1 LWHGL
6 EQTAFK
12 FEARLFTKLHHAQ
25 HAKRPWDPFEVTKGV
40 IRYCVAQ
47 FRSSEIQGKLFEI
60 KDFAQ
65 KLPTNEAFL
74 LACVQFEKVVALIIR
89 ASNPA
94 TSPAAL
100 YRIRCIP
107 WQLTKNFRIFLQT

>member
-12 FEARLFTKLHHAQ
+12 FEARLFAKLHHAQ

-47 FRSSEIQGKLFEI
+47 FRSSKIHGKLFEI
-60 KDFAQ
+60 KDIAQ
-65 KLPTNEAFL
+65 KIPTNEAFL
-74 LACVQFEKVVALIIR
+74 LACVQFEKVTAQLLGALIPQHLRQRSIEFA
-89 ASNPA
+89 ASNG
-94 TSPAAL
+94 
-100 YRIRCIP
+100 
-107 WQLTKNFRIFLQT
+107 N